1 MQPLRF
7 SQTGIPA
14 GLLLLSLVVQLSGT
28 TGIEWLQYRRDL
40 ILDGQVW
47 RLVTGHLVHGT
58 WNHWMLNAGGL
69 ALLWALCPRQFAH
82 ASSLWLMAAI
92 MLATGAALL
101 LLNPG
106 VVWYVGMSAL
116 LHGLLVAW
124 LVVALLNGR
133 HGALLLLLLIAAKLV
148 YEQVTGPLPGTAEAT
163 GLPVLVDAHLYAAI
177 AGGVLGVVTPAE
189 AGTDR

>member
-1 MQPLRF
+1 MSF
-7 SQTGIPA
+7 VI
-14 GLLLLSLVVQLSGT
+14 QLGGT

-47 RLVTGHLVHGT
+47 RLLTGHLVHGT
-58 WNHWMLNAGGL
+58 WNHWWLNAAGL
-69 ALLWALCPRQFAH
+69 TLLWALFPHRFARL
-82 ASSLWLMAAI
+82 SSLWLMAAI

-101 LLNPG
+101 LWNPG

-124 LVVALLNGR
+124 LVAALRNGR
-133 HGALLLLLLIAAKLV
+133 QGALFLLLLVGAKLV
-148 YEQVTGPLPGTAEAT
+148 YEQITGPLPGTAEAT

-177 AGGVLGVVTPAE
+177 AGGVLGMLKPETCEPRGAK
-189 AGTDR
+189 GRPT